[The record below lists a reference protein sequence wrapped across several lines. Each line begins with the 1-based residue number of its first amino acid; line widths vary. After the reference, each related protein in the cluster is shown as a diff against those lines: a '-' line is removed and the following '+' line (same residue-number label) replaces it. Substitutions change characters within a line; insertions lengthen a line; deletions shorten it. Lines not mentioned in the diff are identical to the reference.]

1 MFMGRWKK
9 VDYICCIWCIYR
21 DCRVVYPISFLFE
34 VYLDIEI
41 EIGIEFASSIGDHGA
56 AILLIWVGC

>member
-1 MFMGRWKK
+1 M
-9 VDYICCIWCIYR
+9 DYICCIWCIYR

-56 AILLIWVGC
+56 VILLIWVGC